1 MITLNKMTLYQV
13 IKKTTLTYPE
23 RIAYDFLDR
32 KVTYHDFLNAINRMA
47 SGLKGNGIGEQD
59 IVTIYLP
66 NIPKALILY
75 YALNKLGAI
84 SNFIHPQLAIA
95 EHVDL
100 LKKMRPKMIFLLDTM
115 PGKVD
120 KLREAGIS
128 SDFRLVSI
136 SDDLPLKSA
145 IFYRVRELIAYR
157 RIGGELSDKN
167 LMTTLIDFNPFDT
180 PDAIA
185 TILLTGG
192 TTGQSKGVCLTSH
205 NMNSSAVQTALHHK
219 EKGINDKMLAVLPVF
234 HGYGLVNCIHTTF
247 MEGSTVILMPKF
259 NEKLFKKI
267 LTNKRPNYI
276 LGVPKLYHKMVE
288 LFADDNLSFDFF
300 KGLYC
305 GGTKLSDKTLDQV
318 NEFLKS
324 VNSHTLLR
332 EGYGLTECV
341 GACTLM
347 PEDTNKS
354 GSIGIPYEGVRLRI
368 LDPNTHK
375 ETSIM
380 EIGEIAIQ
388 SATVMKGY
396 YGEPSP
402 NLIVSESGQW
412 LLSGDLGY
420 IDEDGY
426 VFFVD
431 RIKRMVKILG
441 YDVYP
446 SRVESVILQVNGV
459 LNCCVVQSSESDNPI
474 IKAYITSAPDQD
486 TAILEKSI
494 LNECTKNLSRWSI
507 PREIVFMDEIPV
519 TLLKKNHYRTLTD

>member
-1 MITLNKMTLYQV
+1 MEKMTLYQAV
-13 IKKTTLTYPE
+13 KKTALTYPD

-32 KVTYHDFLNAINRMA
+32 KVTYRDFLDAIDRMA
-47 SGLKGNGIGEQD
+47 TGLKNEGVGHQD

-115 PGKVD
+115 PSKVD
-120 KLREAGIS
+120 ELRKEGIS
-128 SDFRLVSI
+128 SYFRLVSI

-145 IFYRVRELIAYR
+145 IFYRVKELIAYR

-167 LMTTLIDFNPFDT
+167 LMKTLNNFDAFDN

-192 TTGQSKGVCLTSH
+192 TTGQSKGVCLSSH
-205 NMNSSAVQTALHHK
+205 NMNASAFQTAHHHK
-219 EKGINDKMLAVLPVF
+219 NKHADDKMLAILPVF
-234 HGYGLVNCIHTTF
+234 HGYGLVNCIHTTLL
-247 MEGSTVILMPKF
+247 EGSTVILLPKF
-259 NEKLFKKI
+259 NEKQFKKI
-267 LTNKRPNYI
+267 LINKKPNYI
-276 LGVPKLYHKMVE
+276 LGVPKLFHKMIT
-288 LFADDNLSFDFF
+288 LFLNDDLSFDFL

-305 GGTKLSDKTLDQV
+305 GGTKLSDKTLDHV
-318 NEFLKS
+318 NAFLKS
-324 VNSHTLLR
+324 VNSTTLLR

-347 PEDTNKS
+347 PENTYKS
-354 GSIGIPYEGVRLRI
+354 GSIGIPYDGVKLHI
-368 LDPNTHK
+368 LEPATHK
-375 ETSIM
+375 QVALG

-388 SATVMKGY
+388 SDTVMKGY

-402 NLIVSESGQW
+402 NLIITESGQW

-420 IDEDGY
+420 LDKDGY
-426 VFFVD
+426 LFYID

-446 SRVESVILQVNGV
+446 SRVESVILQVNGI
-459 LNCCVVQSSESDNPI
+459 LNCCVVRSSDSDDSI
-474 IKAYITSAPDQD
+474 LKAYIVSDPSYD
-486 TAILEKSI
+486 TTIIEKSI
-494 LNECTKNLSRWSI
+494 LKECTKNLSRWSI
-507 PREIVFMDEIPV
+507 PREIAFVDEIPV
-519 TLLKKNHYRTLTD
+519 TLLKKNHYRTLSD